1 MNGKRASK
9 TNVVTEYMN
18 ETVNYGGR
26 RMLRHR
32 MLKLLTKAAKATG
45 HENWR
50 ILVDRY
56 LQGQELMQKRC
67 QV

>member
-1 MNGKRASK
+1 
-9 TNVVTEYMN
+9 MN

-56 LQGQELMQKRC
+56 LQGQELMQKRR